1 MNESTDTESAADQ
14 QAEDATRVVAS
25 ASFKAAAAP
34 ATPSPATED
43 FDATVPPA
51 AAPAAAPIPTPVAA
65 SKPPSSRMSPGQ
77 ILGHT
82 YEIEAHVARGGM
94 GDVYRARHIELGTQH
109 AIKVILPELA
119 EDPKII
125 SLFQEEA
132 RKLSRMRNDAIVGY
146 EGLFRDENGVRYLVM
161 EFVDG
166 TSLSRIIRQG
176 PLSVEDVRQL
186 RDRCAMGLAAAHEKR
201 IFHRDIAPDNI
212 ILVGNRADQA
222 KIIDFGIAK
231 SADPGD
237 KTVIGQDF
245 AGKYSYVSPEQ
256 LGLYGGAVDGRS
268 DIYSLGLVLVAAAAG
283 RALDMG
289 NSPVSVIEARRAV
302 PDLGTVPEEL
312 RAELAPLL
320 EPDPANRPQ
329 SMRALPG
336 ARGAE
341 MTGWA
346 QAFPAAEPARAPAT
360 QPGSET
366 RQSAK
371 SAEPEK
377 GGSKKGVAI
386 AAGIGAFL
394 LVAGGGAFFLFSGKQ
409 EAPPPVIASAPTP
422 QPQPAPAVAPPPQ
435 AAPQPAPPV
444 QPAAPTVS
452 LPALQAALADIPCAR
467 VKASVG
473 SGGAVTMDG
482 FVGTTGDLTRLT
494 QLAQQAGAASV
505 ATTSVKLYA
514 KPHCEIAT
522 LMDGNPVLAASPR
535 PTIAFDNAS
544 KLYRDGA
551 QIAIT
556 ATAPAATE
564 LKSQGGYLYLEYFA
578 TDGTVVHMLP
588 TPRVAHNQL
597 GAGASTTVGT
607 LNTSAKADQ
616 DQFAVAAPYG
626 PTMILAIMTSKPLFQ
641 HARPQQEQAA
651 EYMKELKR
659 RLALDGQG
667 EPSPLVAAGYEIFD
681 VEP

>member
-1 MNESTDTESAADQ
+1 MTESTETEPAA
-14 QAEDATRVVAS
+14 AEREEDATRVVAS
-25 ASFKAAAAP
+25 ASFKASAAQA
-34 ATPSPATED
+34 SPQASAED
-43 FDATVPPA
+43 FETTARPAA
-51 AAPAAAPIPTPVAA
+51 AAPAAP
-65 SKPPSSRMSPGQ
+65 PPSGRPPSARMSPGQ
-77 ILGHT
+77 VLGHT

-132 RKLSRMRNDAIVGY
+132 RKLSRMRNEAIVGY

-176 PLSVEDVRQL
+176 PMPVEDVRLL
-186 RDRCAMGLAAAHEKR
+186 RDRCAMGLAAAHDKK

-212 ILVGNRADQA
+212 ILVGNRPEQA

-231 SADPGD
+231 SAEPGD

-256 LGLYGGAVDGRS
+256 LGLHGGAVDGRS

-302 PDLGTVPEEL
+302 PDLGIVPEEL

-320 EPDPANRPQ
+320 EPDPGDRPQ

-336 ARGAE
+336 ARSAE

-346 QAFPAAEPARAPAT
+346 QDFPASPAEPACAPSA
-360 QPGSET
+360 QPKPHSGAPSKPAE
-366 RQSAK
+366 QEK
-371 SAEPEK
+371 S
-377 GGSKKGVAI
+377 GSKKGLAI

-394 LVAGGGAFFLFSGKQ
+394 LVAGGGAFFLFSGRP
-409 EAPPPVIASAPTP
+409 EPGPATATAPTP
-422 QPQPAPAVAPPPQ
+422 QPQPAPTV
-435 AAPQPAPPV
+435 AAPAQPAAQPAPPPV

-452 LPALQAALADIPCAR
+452 LPALQAALADIPCAG
-467 VKASVG
+467 VKASLG
-473 SGGAVTMDG
+473 SGGAVTMEG
-482 FVGTTGDLTRLT
+482 FVGTTGDLSRLT
-494 QLAQQAGAASV
+494 GLAQSAGAASV
-505 ATTSVKLYA
+505 ATTAVKVYA
-514 KPHCEIAT
+514 KPLCEIARLVDT
-522 LMDGNPVLAASPR
+522 NPVLAASPR
-535 PTIAFDNAS
+535 PAIAFDNAS
-544 KLYRDGA
+544 RLYHDGA
-551 QIAIT
+551 QIAVT
-556 ATAPAATE
+556 ATTPGDR
-564 LKSQGGYLYLEYFA
+564 GGYLYVEYFA

-588 TPRVAHNQL
+588 TPRVTHNQL
-597 GAGASTTVGT
+597 APGASTTVGT
-607 LNTSAKADQ
+607 LNTTAKADQ

-641 HARPQQEQAA
+641 RVRPQQEQA
-651 EYMKELKR
+651 EDYLKELTR
-659 RLALDGQG
+659 RLMLDGQG
-667 EPSPLVAAGYEIFD
+667 DPSPLVAAGYEIFD